1 MDSEHLWLEDDPAMA
16 VGQAAAVLSAG
27 GTVVFPTDTVY
38 GILAGLRHQQAYL
51 KIFELKRRPAHK
63 PLAQLVA
70 EDDAWVQ
77 AVEEALVVHATAREL
92 FRRGELTLI
101 LPAELLPKG
110 KTLSAA
116 LSIQPGLV
124 GLRVPRHNS
133 LQALIAQLA
142 EPVWATS
149 ANSSGTSPISQAA
162 AAAQW
167 AISHYSPPELTV
179 LSREPLLGKPSIIAQ
194 LADGQLQHLSR

>member
-1 MDSEHLWLEDDPAMA
+1 LGYPQVNCVAVDNEHLWLEDDPAMA

-27 GTVVFPTDTVY
+27 GTIVFPTDTVY
-38 GILAGLRHQQAYL
+38 GILAGLRHEQAYRR
-51 KIFELKRRPAHK
+51 IFELKRRPAHK
-63 PLAQLVA
+63 PLAQLVV
-70 EDDAWVQ
+70 EDDAWVK
-77 AVEEALVVHATAREL
+77 AVEKALVAHATALEL
-92 FRRGELTLI
+92 FGRGELTLV

-110 KTLSAA
+110 KVLSAA

-149 ANSSGTSPISQAA
+149 ANASGTPPFRRRRPPPSGQSPIA
-162 AAAQW
+162 
-167 AISHYSPPELTV
+167 T
-179 LSREPLLGKPSIIAQ
+179 R
-194 LADGQLQHLSR
+194 RN